1 MDIQVQK
8 KKERLYKM
16 ANNIAKAKYLRISP
30 DKVRRIANE
39 IVKKNVLEA
48 EAYLSVL
55 PNKGALALKKVIHS
69 ARTNFLSNN
78 NEVDEE
84 NLIVNKILVDIGATF
99 KRFHPVSKGRAY
111 HILKRTCHILVEVGV
126 RSEEKEDKAVVEPKG
141 KVNVKNSTDSK
152 EKSDTKKA
160 TIKKGKEGDK

>member
-1 MDIQVQK
+1 
-8 KKERLYKM
+8 M

-78 NEVDEE
+78 SDIDED
-84 NLIVNKILVDIGATF
+84 NLIINKILVDVGATF
-99 KRFHPVSKGRAY
+99 KRFHPVSRGRAY
-111 HILKRTCHILVEVGV
+111 HILKRTCHILVEVGIKP
-126 RSEEKEDKAVVEPKG
+126 EEDSAAQPKG
-141 KVNVKNSTDSK
+141 KANVKNDTGSK
-152 EKSDTKKA
+152 EKADIKKD